1 MTLRYR
7 LATPEDFPAILAML
21 RAFYAE
27 DRIDYDAALVEP
39 GLRALLAE
47 PAPDTARPAA
57 QSDRPAQR

>member
-21 RAFYAE
+21 CAFYAE

-39 GLRALLAE
+39 GLRALLARE
-47 PAPDTARPAA
+47 QKPEYPDTLFK
-57 QSDRPAQR
+57 